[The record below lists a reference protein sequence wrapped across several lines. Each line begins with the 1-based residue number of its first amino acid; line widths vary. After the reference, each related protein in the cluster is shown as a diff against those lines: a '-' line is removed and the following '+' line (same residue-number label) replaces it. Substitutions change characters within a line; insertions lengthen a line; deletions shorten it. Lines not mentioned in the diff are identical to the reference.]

1 MRPVL
6 VPKGRR
12 PSSRKAK
19 DAALLQKRRK
29 FAAEF
34 IRLRNS
40 GAADADAI
48 KQAAINAGCKAL
60 NASSAGHQMLKV
72 PIVRE
77 TIELAF
83 QRAAQRSQIDSAAI
97 MRYWHEIAIAELP
110 LPPAGPCRNCWG
122 EDHQYQYTLNEWRS
136 AMRKHTGE
144 QLKKSPH
151 LRVPF
156 DELGGTGFDKMK
168 PPHPLCPECNGQGR
182 NYVMVLDRDK
192 LTPGQRMAVEEV
204 RVHKDGSVSLK
215 MRDRSRAM
223 ENLQSLMGLVQPRK
237 PLEVIDPQRP
247 IEENVDILLQ
257 TAIDQGL
264 LDLQQP
270 PSLPPLIEH
279 DDGSSEQLADAA
291 AA

>member
-1 MRPVL
+1 
-6 VPKGRR
+6 
-12 PSSRKAK
+12 
-19 DAALLQKRRK
+19 LLQKRRK

-34 IRLRNS
+34 IRLRS
-40 GAADADAI
+40 QGTADADAI
-48 KQAAINAGCKAL
+48 RQAAINAGVKPSS
-60 NASSAGHQMLKV
+60 ASSTGHQMLKV
-72 PIVRE
+72 PIVRQ
-77 TIELAF
+77 TIEQAF
-83 QRAAQRSQIDSAAI
+83 QRAAERAKIDSTAI
-97 MRYWHEIAIAELP
+97 MQYWHDIATAELP

-122 EDHQYQYTLNEWRS
+122 EDHQYQYTLNEYRT
-136 AMRKHTGE
+136 AMRKHTSE

-156 DELGGTGFDKMK
+156 DELGGIGFDRNK

-182 NYVMVLDRDK
+182 NYMMVLDRDK
-192 LTPGQRMAVEEV
+192 LTVGQRMAVDEV

-247 IEENVDILLQ
+247 IEENVDILIQ

-264 LDLQQP
+264 VDMRQP
-270 PSLPPLIEH
+270 ALLPPVIEH
-279 DDGSSEQLADAA
+279 DGSSEQLADADA
-291 AA
+291 A